1 MMAPFLSRDQS
12 TQHTSRAPLCEL
24 RVRSV
29 PRGQQSMSYA
39 EGEADPSEKCIPDCK
54 ECSSNCEDKP
64 YVTCTLN

>member
-1 MMAPFLSRDQS
+1 
-12 TQHTSRAPLCEL
+12 
-24 RVRSV
+24 
-29 PRGQQSMSYA
+29 MSYA